1 MIQNGDYIID
11 DLNYEIKSRPVD
23 RDGIQFGKG
32 LVERDYEAHPVGSYG
47 SCVTFG
53 ALNDQLP
60 LIPWEAMPDLIA
72 DKVRNKTQLSDIRN
86 VGNNGDPIP
95 SLDQNGQGY
104 CWFYSVT
111 SAITLLR
118 AVAGLPYVRLS
129 GHSGAW
135 VIKKGRDEGGWGAAA
150 LDFVMKNGIV
160 PAELWPEKSMNGAKF
175 NTEAAW
181 AEAAK
186 YKAIESFIDLDQ
198 PAYSR
203 KLSLQQRFT
212 CLLCNIPVIG
222 DRSWWAHSTCDMD
235 LVDADP
241 SLRFDNPLRY
251 GVRTWNSW
259 RDSWGQNGTSV
270 IKGKKVAAS
279 GVAPRAALYA
289 AA

>member
-1 MIQNGDYIID
+1 MIQSGDYIID
-11 DLNYEIKSRPVD
+11 DLNFEVTSRPVD

-32 LVERDYEAHPVGSYG
+32 LIERDYEAHPVGSYEG
-47 SCVTFG
+47 SVTFG
-53 ALNDQLP
+53 DLNDELP

-86 VGNNGDPIP
+86 IANNGDPIP

-111 SAITLLR
+111 SAVMLLR

-135 VIKKGRDEGGWGAAA
+135 VIKGGRDQGGWGAQA
-150 LDFVMKNGIV
+150 LDFNMKRGCMPV
-160 PAELWPEKSMNGAKF
+160 TLWPEKSMNGARY
-175 NTEAAW
+175 NTEANW
-181 AEAAK
+181 AEAKK
-186 YKAIESFIDLDQ
+186 YLVTEGFIDLDE
-198 PAYSR
+198 PVYSR
-203 KLSLQQRFT
+203 DLSRQQRFT

-222 DRSWWAHSTCDMD
+222 DRSWWGHSTCDMD

-241 SLRFDNPLRY
+241 SLPATNPLRY

-259 RDSWGQNGTSV
+259 RDSWGQNGTGV
-270 IKGKKVAAS
+270 ITGRKVDAA
-279 GVAPRAALYA
+279 GVAPRAVRFA
-289 AA
+289 A